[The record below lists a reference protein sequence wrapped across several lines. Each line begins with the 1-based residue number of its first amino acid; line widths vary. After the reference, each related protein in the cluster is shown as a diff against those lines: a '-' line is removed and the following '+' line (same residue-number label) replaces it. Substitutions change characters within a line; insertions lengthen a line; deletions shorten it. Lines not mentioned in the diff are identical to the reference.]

1 MQRNEE
7 TLSIYIYIYKY
18 IYIERE
24 RDALHI
30 ITHVYWSII
39 QVTIYHLRY
48 MTHNWILLPSKF
60 GSTQILCSTV
70 QNRLSQEGH
79 WETFHN
85 LKVNMN
91 NSLTSSW
98 KRHMKALE
106 SLSHLREYDSYH
118 MCYWVHLYI
127 SANDLSPTNYQI
139 YQPSLPTSWGSILIN
154 KLELNSICL

>member
-1 MQRNEE
+1 MRSTCKEMKRRCPY
-7 TLSIYIYIYKY
+7 TYIYR
-18 IYIERE
+18 ERE
-24 RDALHI
+24 THYTSSRMFTDLSYRLQS
-30 ITHVYWSII
+30 ITC
-39 QVTIYHLRY
+39 VTWLTIG
-48 MTHNWILLPSKF
+48 WF
-60 GSTQILCSTV
+60 GPTQILCSTV
-70 QNRLSQEGH
+70 QNRLSHEGH

-91 NSLTSSW
+91 NSLTSPW

-106 SLSHLREYDSYH
+106 SLSHLREYDSYD

-154 KLELNSICL
+154 KLELNSICV